1 VTTTD
6 ATRESWLTEDGG
18 SRRQQTRAG
27 TFAGLA
33 EATPI
38 VISRDAF
45 GATMVVLDNSGRA
58 FMQGNAMDEATT
70 AWVER
75 IDPVTLEC
83 LARIDDLPGGA
94 RWPGGIGVL
103 ADGSLLAIFGN
114 HAHRLS
120 PEREVLAAV
129 TLPRERPYNSFVTLP
144 SGHVVTKDFGGTLP
158 GAEYDPSM
166 PGTQL
171 LVLDPTTLAIVATCD
186 LPERS
191 IARLSAD
198 GDTVYV
204 VGDTSLMRA
213 VWNGSELVAD
223 SSFVA
228 RYRTMEGQSYG
239 WDAVITLGAA
249 WFLDNGD
256 GSQNYIGTFRGVGT
270 NTAPLHLVR
279 VDLETAEVSLTEVC
293 GLPGGV
299 IANPPLIDA
308 DRRMAVG
315 YDSGNGVLAGFAIAA
330 DGSLTPS
337 WSVEQNHASHLILD
351 SDNGLFLSHHHDND
365 RWMEQYVV
373 RDIVTGAEV
382 TRVDSGSLMQSVLF
396 PAVGTDRRIY
406 SCTFTTV
413 STLSW

>member
-1 VTTTD
+1 MSE
-6 ATRESWLTEDGG
+6 AWSSEDGG
-18 SRRQQTRAG
+18 PQRQQTRAG
-27 TFAGLA
+27 VFAGLLG
-33 EATPI
+33 ATPS
-38 VISRDAF
+38 VTSRDAF
-45 GATMVVLDNSGRA
+45 GATMVVLDQSGRA
-58 FMQGNAMDEATT
+58 YLQGNAVDEATT

-75 IDPVTLEC
+75 IDPITLEC

-120 PEREVLAAV
+120 PELEVLASV
-129 TLPRERPYNSFVTLP
+129 TLPRERPYNSFVTLT
-144 SGHVVTKDFGGTLP
+144 SGHLVTKDFGGTLP
-158 GAEYDPSM
+158 GAEQDPDM

-171 LVLDPTTLAIVATCD
+171 LVLDPESLEIIANCD

-198 GDTVYV
+198 GDTVYI

-213 VWNGSELVAD
+213 TWNGSELVAD
-223 SSFVA
+223 ESFMA
-228 RYRTMEGQSYG
+228 RYRTIDGQSYG
-239 WDAVITLGAA
+239 WDAVIALGAA
-249 WFLDNGD
+249 WFLDNGE
-256 GSQNYIGTFRGVGT
+256 GSQNYIGTFRGVGA
-270 NTAPLHLVR
+270 NEAPLHLIR
-279 VDLETAEVSLTEVC
+279 VDLGTAAVSLTEVC

-308 DRRMAVG
+308 DRRMAVA
-315 YDSGNGVLAGFAIAA
+315 YDSGNGVLAGFAIAD
-330 DGSLTPS
+330 DGSLDPR
-337 WSVEQNHASHLILD
+337 WSVEQNHGSHLILD
-351 SDNGLFLSHHHDND
+351 SENGLFLSHHHDNE

-382 TRVDSGSLMQSVLF
+382 ARLDSGSPMQSVLF
-396 PAVGTDRRIY
+396 PAVGTERRVY

>member
-1 VTTTD
+1 MTEERT
-6 ATRESWLTEDGG
+6 APWSTEDGG
-18 SRRQQTRAG
+18 PRRQQTRAG
-27 TFAGLA
+27 AFAGLV
-33 EATPI
+33 EGTPS
-38 VISRDAF
+38 VTSRDAF
-45 GATMVVLDNSGRA
+45 GATMVVLDQSGRA
-58 FMQGNAMDEATT
+58 FLQGNAVDESTT

-83 LARIDDLPGGA
+83 LARIDGLPGGA

-103 ADGSLLAIFGN
+103 ADGSLLAVFGN

-120 PEREVLAAV
+120 PELEVLASV
-129 TLPRERPYNSFVTLP
+129 TLPRERPYNSFVTLS

-158 GAEYDPSM
+158 GTEQDPDM

-171 LVLDPTTLAIVATCD
+171 LVLDPISLDIVASCD

-213 VWNGSELVAD
+213 RWNGTALEVD
-223 SSFVA
+223 TSFTA
-228 RYRTMEGQSYG
+228 RYRTIEGQSYG
-239 WDAVITLGAA
+239 WDAVIALGAA
-249 WFLDNGD
+249 WFLDNGE
-256 GSQNYIGTFRGVGT
+256 GSQNYIGTFRGVGA
-270 NTAPLHLVR
+270 NQAPLHLVR
-279 VDLETAEVSLTEVC
+279 VDLDSAEVSLTEVC

-308 DRRMAVG
+308 DRRMAIG
-315 YDSGNGVLAGFAIAA
+315 YDSGNGVLAGFAIAS

-337 WSVEQNHASHLILD
+337 WQVEQNHGSHLILD
-351 SDNGLFLSHHHDND
+351 SDSGLFLSHHHDNE

-373 RDIVTGAEV
+373 REVLTGDEV
-382 TRVDSGSLMQSVLF
+382 ARLDSGSPMQSVLF
-396 PAVGTDRRIY
+396 PAVGTERRIY

-413 STLSW
+413 SALSW